1 MRFCQRYKAHLNQ
14 KFTEFV
20 SGPRLMVVV
29 FGVQCS
35 ARPIDG
41 KGIVDVDRSSL
52 YCDSVNYSP
61 AAMRYQ
67 RQKVEK

>member
-1 MRFCQRYKAHLNQ
+1 M
-14 KFTEFV
+14 
-20 SGPRLMVVV
+20 VV

-52 YCDSVNYSP
+52 YCDSGNYSP
-61 AAMRYQ
+61 AAVRYQ
-67 RQKVEK
+67 RQKEEK